1 MWNRGGHSLQY
12 DLAIAWC
19 WEYDADFVFQ
29 IDMEC
34 GRRGLFSYL
43 IHPHNLFETLHRM
56 ENREL
61 RFKVFFD
68 RASDQEEDFQ
78 QLVDVMQ
85 ERRVKMINDEDR
97 VVRAIDKATM
107 QREFSLKGIH
117 VPLTIVLPAWD
128 KRPELRPIRL
138 DRFGTPFVIKPAC
151 GGCGDGVVTD
161 ALTPEDIQ
169 QARQE
174 FPDDKYLVQEKIDPV
189 QINGHRAWFRVFFS
203 FEEILP
209 CWWDDQTKI
218 ADVLSP
224 KEIDKKIYSNIK
236 SIMRKIAHISKLD
249 LFSTEIALTS
259 EGKLMVIDHVNDQV
273 DLRKKSSHFDG
284 IPDEVVDRI
293 VINLVN
299 WVEKHIR
306 RTSTRREPSLCK
318 KI

>member
-1 MWNRGGHSLQY
+1 MQRY

-19 WEYDADFVFQ
+19 WEFDADFVFH
-29 IDMEC
+29 IDTEC

-68 RASDQEEDFQ
+68 RASDQEEDFD
-78 QLVDVMQ
+78 QLVDLMQ
-85 ERRVKMINDEDR
+85 YRRVKMINDADR
-97 VVRAIDKATM
+97 VLWAIDKATM
-107 QREFSLKGIH
+107 HKEFSSNGIH
-117 VPLTIVLPAWD
+117 VPHTIILPPWD
-128 KRPELRPIRL
+128 KRPRLNSIHL
-138 DRFGTPFVIKPAC
+138 DRVGTPFVIKPAC
-151 GGCGDGVVTD
+151 GGCGDGVITD
-161 ALTPEDIQ
+161 ARTMEDVQ
-169 QARQE
+169 QTRQE

-189 QINGHRAWFRVFFS
+189 QINGHRAWFRVFFA
-203 FEEILP
+203 FGEILP

-224 KEIDKKIYSNIK
+224 LEIDRKIYSNIK
-236 SIMRKIAHISKLD
+236 SIMRQVAKISKLE

-259 EGKLMVIDHVNDQV
+259 QGKLLVIDHVNDQV

-284 IPDEVVDRI
+284 IPNEVVDRI
-293 VINLVN
+293 VINLVD
-299 WVEKHIR
+299 WVEKRVR
-306 RTSTRREPSLCK
+306 RTSNRREPSLCE